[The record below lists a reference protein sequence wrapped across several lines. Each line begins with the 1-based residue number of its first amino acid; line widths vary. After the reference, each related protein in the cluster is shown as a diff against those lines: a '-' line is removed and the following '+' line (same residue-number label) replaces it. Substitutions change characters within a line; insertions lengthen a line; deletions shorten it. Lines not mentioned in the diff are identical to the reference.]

1 MKGGSE
7 EAGRSQRFLLL
18 VFFLFCFKS
27 LYQTLLAPRVVHE
40 HTRGLRHK
48 KGKEWKKKE
57 GREREREKEKERKH
71 EIKKPNC
78 DPKHQA
84 SV

>member
-1 MKGGSE
+1 MRGGEEDGNDMKGGSE

-18 VFFLFCFKS
+18 VFLFCFKS

-57 GREREREKEKERKH
+57 GRERERERKRKR
-71 EIKKPNC
+71 KKT
-78 DPKHQA
+78 
-84 SV
+84 